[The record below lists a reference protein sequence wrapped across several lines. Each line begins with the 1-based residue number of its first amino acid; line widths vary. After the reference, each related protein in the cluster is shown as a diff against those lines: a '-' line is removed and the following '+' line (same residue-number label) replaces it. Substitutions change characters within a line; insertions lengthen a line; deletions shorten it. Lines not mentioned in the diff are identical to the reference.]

1 VAVESDVMAPRRRAN
16 MLDAWRV
23 LGSAV
28 DDMRDIGVYLVALN
42 LVWFF
47 SSALIVTAPPATA
60 ALYVLTRELGY
71 RRRIDRLD
79 FFRDMR
85 RCWWLGWRWALL
97 NGLAGVIYA
106 ANIAFYGTL
115 DPPLNILGR
124 GGWTVVF
131 LAWLLAQLYCFPV
144 LLEQEQPSVRRALRN
159 AFVLLLRHP
168 VYTLVM
174 LLVVVAFTIARI
186 ALAYFWIFFT
196 VALIFYLCNRS
207 VWYLTQ
213 LEQGIEP
220 DLD

>member
-1 VAVESDVMAPRRRAN
+1 

-28 DDMRDIGVYLVALN
+28 DEMRDIGLYLVGLN
-42 LVWFF
+42 LLWFF

-85 RCWWLGWRWALL
+85 RCWWFGWRWALL

-124 GGWTVVF
+124 GGWTVAF
-131 LAWLLAQLYCFPV
+131 MLWLLAQLYSFPV
-144 LLEQEQPSVRRALRN
+144 LLEQERPAVRRALRN

-168 VYTLVM
+168 VYTLV
-174 LLVVVAFTIARI
+174 LRLVVVAFAIASI
-186 ALAYFWIFFT
+186 AVAYFWIFFT
-196 VALIFYLCNRS
+196 VALIFYLSNRS

-220 DLD
+220 DFD